1 MQSILPYDCIADILR
16 FLRDD
21 KKTLYECLFVDRNF
35 CQLTVPLLWSRPFEK
50 ENMKKSYIIINTLV
64 TCLKEKEKLQLMKEF
79 NDSIEIKT
87 ALFDYASY
95 IKGFDYQNFE
105 YAIKKWTESYF
116 NYFVQPF
123 NIHIFIFQL
132 MGDLIFTR
140 TKNFKMLN
148 LSHDKYHDEEEKSF
162 EYNIFQKILTFNNI
176 KKVLINLEKLEL
188 KYFSWGHDID
198 GSLGDKISNFF
209 IELSK
214 YSNNIQDLIIDIF
227 FDSTNTSKVSRSLAK
242 LIESQKNLSS
252 LQVTEY
258 IDYSFINSIQSQA
271 NSLKFL
277 RIIELSNFH
286 SLLPI
291 LYHCIKLKTLELTE
305 YFEVEDLCELY
316 NSHISL
322 PPIHIENLLAYQIE
336 MERNIQNFE
345 DAMAILINL
354 SKHKLESLTM
364 EFVTC
369 RTISFLKLS
378 CPINLTYLSLKIS
391 TYGLIKLYE
400 IISLLKLL
408 KSLIIIESGR
418 YEDPLSP
425 ESSNKINQLIKLA
438 NSIPIS
444 LTRLGISFLVDLSGY
459 EMFYKEFSVP
469 IQELDIYISLDDDH
483 LKGIIS
489 YAEKNRNLNRVG
501 IMRFNHSCLDGHISN
516 DLYLKAKSLIPIIGE
531 TKKIKHFVNR

>member
-1 MQSILPYDCIADILR
+1 MQSILPYDCIVDILK

-21 KKTLYECLFVDRNF
+21 KKALYDCLFVNRTF
-35 CQLTVPLLWSRPFEK
+35 CQLAIPLLWSRPFEK
-50 ENMKKSYIIINTLV
+50 ENMKKSYIIINTLMG
-64 TCLKEKEKLQLMKEF
+64 CLKGREKQQLMEKF
-79 NDSIEIKT
+79 DKSIEIKPT
-87 ALFDYASY
+87 LFDYASY

-116 NYFVQPF
+116 NNLRQPF
-123 NIHIFIFQL
+123 NIHIFIFQIL
-132 MGDLIFTR
+132 GDLIFTR
-140 TKNFKMLN
+140 TRNFKMLN
-148 LSHDKYHDEEEKSF
+148 LSHDKYHDDDERSF

-176 KKVLINLEKLEL
+176 KKVLNNLEKLEL
-188 KYFSWGHDID
+188 RYFSWEHDID
-198 GSLGDKISNFF
+198 GTFGDKISNFF

-214 YSNNIQDLIIDIF
+214 CSNNIQDLIIDIF
-227 FDSTNTSKVSRSLAK
+227 FDSTNTSKVSRSLAR
-242 LIESQKNLSS
+242 LIESQTNLYS

-258 IDYSFINSIQSQA
+258 IDYSFIHSIQSQA

-291 LYHCIKLKTLELTE
+291 LYHCVKLETLELTE
-305 YFEVEDLCELY
+305 YFEVEDLCDLY
-316 NSHISL
+316 NSCKSL

-364 EFVTC
+364 EFVTY
-369 RTISFLKLS
+369 RTINFLKLT

-391 TYGLIKLYE
+391 TFGLIKLYE
-400 IISLLKLL
+400 IFSLLKSL
-408 KSLIIIESGR
+408 KTLIIIESGR

-425 ESSNKINQLIKLA
+425 ESTDKTNQLIQLA
-438 NSIPIS
+438 ISIPIS
-444 LTRLGISFLVDLSGY
+444 LKRLGISFLVDLSGY
-459 EMFYKEFSVP
+459 ENFYQTFSVP

-483 LKGIIS
+483 LRKIIS
-489 YAEKNRNLNRVG
+489 FAEKNRYLKRLG
-501 IMRFNHSCLDGHISN
+501 IMRFNHSRLDGHISN
-516 DLYLKAKSLIPIIGE
+516 ELYELAKSLIPIIGE
-531 TKKIKHFVNR
+531 TKKIKHYVNR